1 MSKPNRRTFLQ
12 TSAAAAFTAG
22 LAPAAL
28 PELHCNEP
36 AAPPVNSS
44 DRSSQTARP
53 VPSNEGKKPLRLGLI
68 IGVDKDPDAAI
79 AKVKDLGLPTC
90 QAFVDNFDAS
100 LVSKLRQALDKH
112 GIEATSLVVGGPGK
126 EVWDFYQGPL
136 TIGIVP
142 SGTRAARVAHI
153 KKASDFAKQ
162 CGIPAVQTHC
172 GFIPENP
179 NVPVYKETIAAMR
192 DIVGYCKN
200 NGQNF
205 RYETGQETPITLVRA
220 IQDIGFDNQGVNF
233 DLANLILYGKANPVD
248 AIELL
253 APYVQGIHAKDGLFP
268 TNPKELGKEVPIG
281 KGRVDFPRIIAR
293 LKEID
298 YRGAVTIE
306 REISGPQQ
314 VEDVRAA
321 KAYLEGLIG

>member
-1 MSKPNRRTFLQ
+1 M
-12 TSAAAAFTAG
+12 
-22 LAPAAL
+22 
-28 PELHCNEP
+28 
-36 AAPPVNSS
+36 PV
-44 DRSSQTARP
+44 A
-53 VPSNEGKKPLRLGLI
+53 SNEGKKPLRLGLI
-68 IGVDKDPDAAI
+68 IGVDKDPDAAMG
-79 AKVKDLGLPTC
+79 KVKDLGLPTC
-90 QAFVDNFDAS
+90 QAFVDNVDTS
-100 LVSKLRQALDKH
+100 MVPRLRQALDKH

-136 TIGIVP
+136 TIGLVP
-142 SGTRAARVAHI
+142 RETRAARVAHI

-179 NVPVYKETIAAMR
+179 NDPVYKETIAAMR

-205 RYETGQETPITLVRA
+205 RYETGQETPITLIRA

-248 AIELL
+248 ALELL
-253 APYVQGIHAKDGLFP
+253 GPYVQGIHAKDGLFP

-281 KGRVDFPRIIAR
+281 KGKVDFPRIIAR
-293 LKEID
+293 LKELD

-321 KAYLEGLIG
+321 KSYLENLIG